1 MTQTPRQAHRVYTS
15 VRAQPRYL
23 GGNGKDE
30 ANVRLPARAL
40 GPTEEQGSYHST
52 CKEEEG
58 SQGARLIGFLLGNLE
73 RAISPPGGMHVPGRP
88 AALPRR
94 SKYLG
99 PAEAQKGEGS
109 ALRSSRQESHWR
121 DDTGVPRHIQIT
133 VQEEKT
139 PKPLSRGNNS

>member
-99 PAEAQKGEGS
+99 PAGSSERGRLCTQELTPGEPLEGRHWCS
-109 ALRSSRQESHWR
+109 QTHTNNCSRR
-121 DDTGVPRHIQIT
+121 KDTET
-133 VQEEKT
+133 T
-139 PKPLSRGNNS
+139 F